1 MNLLYQLLAL
11 PVIELPLNAKICP
24 LYSCLSLPPFLS
36 SECMQ
41 VYVLGYNIYLLDVA
55 NESVTTVTTDG
66 RENGVSNGVPDWVY
80 EGTY

>member
-1 MNLLYQLLAL
+1 MPKYALCIHVFPSLL
-11 PVIELPLNAKICP
+11 
-24 LYSCLSLPPFLS
+24 SCL